1 MHLSIEESQ
10 NICDWLL
17 DRGLGLGEC
26 ACVLG
31 DLECGDSFAL
41 ALLKVFNERKIMME
55 SIHAKDSPIDMG
67 NPIVP

>member
-1 MHLSIEESQ
+1 MILSIEESQ
-10 NICDWLL
+10 NLCEWLL

-41 ALLKVFNERKIMME
+41 ALLKVFHERKLKME
-55 SIHAKDSPIDMG
+55 SIHAQNDPIDWG